1 MNRWRNRFVRPDAEP
16 QLPQSTRSAP
26 SSDDFDVPTPL
37 SRQGQAEHL
46 SSHHSRRARHDE
58 EAPPVA
64 RSGWLGS
71 PGRGLPPI
79 DHSRGNDGFD
89 LVSILRILRRRA
101 WVLILCTL
109 LVGGGIY
116 AYSSRQPKSYVASAK
131 LHFGD
136 PGFDQAIVAPNA
148 RTQSVDPERDA
159 ATNLQ
164 DVEVRPIAE
173 RTAQAIGGGL
183 TGDSVASQIHVTA
196 DGKSNFVSIQATAAD
211 PDLAARLAT
220 MYARQYISSRRSK
233 AIAQIRAAQAVVR
246 RRLATLSRTTNAAR
260 KLPQPRLSQE
270 QATALDE
277 ERTLRDQDN
286 QLSVLASLQNGG
298 AELAEAAVPPSAAT
312 SPRPMRDAVLGGL
325 LGLLLGLSL
334 AFMFERFDRH
344 VKEPDQLKGDFH
356 QPTLGRVP
364 ESRALRKPTKYIGDR
379 LPPLEAEAFRLLWAN
394 LRFYNAG
401 RDIRSVLVTSAV
413 PREGKTTVAL
423 HVGATAASTGART
436 LLIEA
441 DLRGPSLGRMLA
453 LPAGQGLIEVIHGE
467 LSLEEAAQRVELAYV
482 DGIAPFDVLL
492 SGGPFRNPAILL
504 ESPAFHDLLDQAE
517 HDYDLVVI
525 DTPSTAFVSDA
536 IALLTQVSG
545 VLVVTRLGHSTRMA
559 TSQLANQLAN
569 VDAPVLGLAVNS
581 VSSRSLADD
590 YDGVVA
596 RPPLRAQ

>member
-1 MNRWRNRFVRPDAEP
+1 MDH
-16 QLPQSTRSAP
+16 T
-26 SSDDFDVPTPL
+26 
-37 SRQGQAEHL
+37 QG
-46 SSHHSRRARHDE
+46 D
-58 EAPPVA
+58 
-64 RSGWLGS
+64 G
-71 PGRGLPPI
+71 
-79 DHSRGNDGFD
+79 GFD

-101 WVLILCTL
+101 WVLILCTV

-116 AYSSRQPKSYVASAK
+116 AYTSRQPKSYSASAK
-131 LHFGD
+131 LLFSD

-148 RTQSVDPERDA
+148 RTGSVDPERDA

-164 DVEVRPIAE
+164 DVEVRPIAD
-173 RTAQAIGGGL
+173 RTARAIGGGL
-183 TGDSVASQIHVTA
+183 TGSSVASRIRVSA

-220 MYARQYISSRRSK
+220 TYARQYIASRRSK
-233 AIAQIRAAQAVVR
+233 AIVQIRAAQAVVE
-246 RRLATLSRTTNAAR
+246 RRLTTLTRTTNAAR
-260 KLPQPRLSQE
+260 NLPQSRLSQK

-277 ERTLRDQDN
+277 ERTLRDQGN

-312 SPRPMRDAVLGGL
+312 SPRPARDAVLGGL
-325 LGLLLGLSL
+325 LGLLLGLCL

-344 VKEPDQLKGDFH
+344 VKEPDQLRGDFH
-356 QPTLGRVP
+356 QPTLGRLP

-379 LPPLEAEAFRLLWAN
+379 LPPLEAEAFRMLWTN

-423 HVGATAASTGART
+423 HIAATAASTGSRT

-441 DLRGPSLGRMLA
+441 DLRGPSLARLLA
-453 LPAGQGLIEVIHGE
+453 LPAGPGLIDVVHGE
-467 LSLEEAAQRVELAYV
+467 LALEGAVQPVELPYV
-482 DGIAPFDVLL
+482 DGIAPFDALL
-492 SGGPFRNPAILL
+492 SGGPFRNPTILL
-504 ESPAFHDLLDQAE
+504 ESPAFHQLLAQAE

-536 IALLTQVSG
+536 IPLLTQVSG

-569 VDAPVLGLAVNS
+569 LDAPVLGLAVNS

-596 RPPLRAQ
+596 RAPARAR